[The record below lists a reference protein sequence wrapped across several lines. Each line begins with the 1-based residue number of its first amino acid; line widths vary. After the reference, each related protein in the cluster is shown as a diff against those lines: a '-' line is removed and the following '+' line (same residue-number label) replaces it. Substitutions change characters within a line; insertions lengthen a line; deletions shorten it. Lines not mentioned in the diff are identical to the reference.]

1 MRGNNIHDLISNS
14 KLFDDEYYLKTY
26 PDVERAGVNPV
37 EHFIAH
43 GASELRNPSEWF
55 HTRFYVHK
63 NPNVA
68 ASGLNPIVHY
78 LQDGAR
84 KGLRPHPFFDGVYY
98 QRRYSDVNTSGVNPL
113 SHYLRVGVSEGRLT
127 VEELDPLSYLKQLPV
142 EEGVA
147 TYDSLINCLVVM
159 PEDISE
165 FPESSL
171 EALIKGRLVIGYESL
186 LHRIKLSYKAAHVL
200 PVSAGRE
207 GIIHAIRYAL
217 FNKQD
222 SEERIALAAE
232 ERKILSSI
240 CTLGSG
246 LAIE

>member
-1 MRGNNIHDLISNS
+1 MTGNNIHDLIMNS
-14 KLFDDEYYLKTY
+14 ALFDEEYYLKTY
-26 PDVERAGVNPV
+26 PDVEKAGINPV

-55 HTRFYVHK
+55 HTRFYLQK

-68 ASGLNPIVHY
+68 AAGLNPIVHY

-84 KGLRPHPFFDGVYY
+84 KGLRPHPFFDGAYY

-113 SHYLRVGVSEGRLT
+113 SHYLRVGMSEGRLT
-127 VEELDPLSYLKQLPV
+127 VEELDPLWYLKQLPV
-142 EEGVA
+142 EEEV

-159 PEDISE
+159 TEDISE

-171 EALIKGRLVIGYESL
+171 EALIKVRLVIGYESL
-186 LHRIKLSYKAAHVL
+186 LDRIKLSYKAAHVL

-222 SEERIALAAE
+222 SEKRIALAAE
-232 ERKILSSI
+232 ERKILSSR
-240 CTLGSG
+240 CTF
-246 LAIE
+246 